1 MPSTEAL
8 FGRAAELAWL
18 LDRLSSAVA
27 GRSSLVLV
35 VGEAGIGKSRLVDEV
50 ARIARARAVRVL
62 RSDATPSESAPLAL
76 WTGITRG
83 AHLDRSTAVGLDRRW
98 EILEGIA
105 ANLIAA
111 APAVVVLEDVHWAD
125 ESSIWLL
132 ERMVGALAEAPVL
145 LLVTARRHEPGT
157 ADLSSV
163 RRGADVLE
171 LTGLDLASTIELVEA
186 RSGRGAS
193 EAEDLW
199 RLTGGN
205 PLFVREL
212 LVFPAGH
219 DRIPHAVSEL
229 LDRVLAGLPAESL
242 EALAALAVTGGSTP
256 LGVLERALGRHSGEL
271 FEVLAPAVTLDVL
284 TDATRPGVP
293 PRAAPCRRD
302 QGRAAEPRSRVARRP
317 RDRVGARAD
326 VAGGPG
332 PGGAASPGG
341 ASRR

>member
-62 RSDATPSESAPLAL
+62 RSDATPSDSAPLAL

-83 AHLDRSTAVGLDRRW
+83 AHLDRATAVGLDRRW

-132 ERMVGALAEAPVL
+132 ERIVGALAEAPVL

-186 RSGRGAS
+186 RSERGAS

-199 RLTGGN
+199 T
-205 PLFVREL
+205 
-212 LVFPAGH
+212 
-219 DRIPHAVSEL
+219 
-229 LDRVLAGLPAESL
+229 LDRGQPTLRAR
-242 EALAALAVTGGSTP
+242 AARVPS
-256 LGVLERALGRHSGEL
+256 RARSH
-271 FEVLAPAVTLDVL
+271 
-284 TDATRPGVP
+284 P
-293 PRAAPCRRD
+293 PR
-302 QGRAAEPRSRVARRP
+302 GVRAAGSGPRRSASRVARG
-317 RDRVGARAD
+317 VGR
-326 VAGGPG
+326 AGGHRRIDTTRCAG
-332 PGGAASPGG
+332 KSPRP
-341 ASRR
+341 SQR